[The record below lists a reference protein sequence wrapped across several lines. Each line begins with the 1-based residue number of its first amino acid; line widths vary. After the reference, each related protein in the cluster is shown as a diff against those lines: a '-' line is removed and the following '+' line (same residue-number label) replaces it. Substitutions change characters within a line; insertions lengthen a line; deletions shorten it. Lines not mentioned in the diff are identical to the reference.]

1 MHGAPFRYSP
11 PSQTSR
17 EVAQRNG
24 GIRSLLESEV
34 VSPPALVADER
45 WVILSWENARVP

>member
-1 MHGAPFRYSP
+1 MVLPSGIVLQARHPGKWLRETGDP
-11 PSQTSR
+11 PC
-17 EVAQRNG
+17 
-24 GIRSLLESEV
+24 LLESEV